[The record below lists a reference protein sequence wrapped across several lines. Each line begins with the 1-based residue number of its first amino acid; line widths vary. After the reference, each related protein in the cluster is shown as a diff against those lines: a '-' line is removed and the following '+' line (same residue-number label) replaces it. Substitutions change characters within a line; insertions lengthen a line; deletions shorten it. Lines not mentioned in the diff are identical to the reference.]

1 MIEEI
6 AIVTAVEGHRVWIE
20 KSPQSHCQGC
30 AQKTACSTHW
40 LEYFIKKHPIEV
52 ETSLSLKLD
61 DQVIIG
67 IDEQALMRNS
77 LLIYLF
83 PLLALFASGV
93 LGEWLAIYFHYQS
106 SELLSI
112 ISGLFGFFICL
123 NVIRRSFNNSGK
135 YFQLKPVILRR
146 S

>member
-1 MIEEI
+1 MIEET
-6 AIVTAVEGHRVWIE
+6 AIVIAVEGHRVWIE
-20 KSPQSHCQGC
+20 KSPQSSCQGC
-30 AQKTACSTHW
+30 AQKTACSTHV
-40 LEYFIKKHPIEV
+40 LDYFIKKHPIEV
-52 ETSLSLKLD
+52 ETKFSLKLG

-83 PLLALFASGV
+83 PLLALFVFGV
-93 LGEWLAIYFHYQS
+93 LGQWIAIYFHYQS

-123 NVIRRSFNNSGK
+123 SVIRRSFNSSGK
-135 YFQLKPVILRR
+135 YFQLKPVVLRKA
-146 S
+146 